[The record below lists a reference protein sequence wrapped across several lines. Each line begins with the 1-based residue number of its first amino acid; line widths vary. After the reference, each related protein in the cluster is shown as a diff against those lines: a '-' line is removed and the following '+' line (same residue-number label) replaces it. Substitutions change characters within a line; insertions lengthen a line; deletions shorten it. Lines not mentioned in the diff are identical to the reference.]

1 MNASYKRI
9 LSFCA
14 AALLLTGGTG
24 CLKDKDYD
32 NHMENIKVDKNDKIL
47 EVMGPITGGYGQVL
61 NFSLGDTTVLLVTV
75 NLAADQVSSEDIKV
89 TMAVDPKVI
98 TDYNTRNEKN
108 LSPLPSANFNIPS
121 FEMTIPK
128 GSREATLKGKI
139 INTSFLETGQ
149 YGIGLKIASTSAA
162 GVKISGN
169 YGTQVIELRVKNK
182 YHGLY
187 AATGVFHHPVA
198 GDREIDEDK
207 ELITVEPNSVEA
219 NLGDLGGSN
228 FKMILKVNEAT
239 NKVSITKSGASPD
252 IIYDVYTTSNT
263 YDPVTRTFHLKYH
276 YMGGGGPRIIE
287 EDIKF
292 KSAL

>member
-1 MNASYKRI
+1 MNATYKF
-9 LSFCA
+9 LTFCA
-14 AALLLTGGTG
+14 AGLVMLGATG
-24 CLKDKDYD
+24 CLKDKAYD
-32 NHMENIKVDKNDKIL
+32 NHLENIKVDKNEKVV

-61 NFSLGDTTVLLVTV
+61 NFSHGDTTVLLVTV

-89 TMAVDPKVI
+89 TMALDPKVI
-98 TDYNTRNEKN
+98 TDYNARNGTS
-108 LSPLPSANFNIPS
+108 LTPLPGANFNIPT

-139 INTSFLETGQ
+139 INTSFLETGK

-162 GVKISGN
+162 GVKVSGN

-187 AATGVFHHPVA
+187 VAKGVFHHPIN
-198 GDREIDEDK
+198 GDRPIDEEK

-219 NLGDLGGSN
+219 NLGDLGASN
-228 FKMILKVNEAT
+228 YKMILKVNETT
-239 NKVSITKSGASPD
+239 NKVTITKSGASPE

-263 YDPVTRTFHLKYH
+263 YDPATRTFHLKYH
-276 YMGGGGPRIIE
+276 YVGGGGPRIIE